1 MAAITVR
8 PEPIVRD
15 GDVQTVSAVVSGVT
29 DNPYRIWY
37 RIPCGYEIDDV
48 SLGHALAI
56 SVINQAMA
64 LGRDVFID
72 GTLTH
77 GLVANLEEYQHVWSA
92 WRPRTFRV
100 VAIRSRALVEEESYR
115 PQRGVILPFSGGL
128 DSAYSASLLAQSGR
142 LRALFTIQGLDV
154 ALDAREQWGGALA
167 GMRAMARSLDVPL
180 LVGATNWRVVSARL
194 PGFMG
199 HLPVPVAMSALLSR
213 AFGETGVSSYFPY
226 DDLKLP
232 EETNPMSDPLLGRPG
247 FPVRH
252 HGAWA
257 HRIEKVEAIASWPE
271 ALQHL
276 RACGTATPAGTACG
290 ECNKCVR
297 TRLLFHALGK
307 PVPPALGGRPP
318 SLDQLESLAVRP
330 IAPSDLREA
339 LDAAR
344 RRGVTEDWMAVAE
357 RRLVDADRRL
367 TLADEVDLLRR
378 RFDYMIGG
386 DARSAPM
393 RFLRRVLRALRGK
406 TDASRPF

>member
-142 LRALFTIQGLDV
+142 LRALFTIQGLGCR
-154 ALDAREQWGGALA
+154 ARCA
-167 GMRAMARSLDVPL
+167 RAMGRRLGGHARHGAIARCAAAGRGDQLACRQRPPARLHGTSSGAGRH
-180 LVGATNWRVVSARL
+180 VGASVARVWR
-194 PGFMG
+194 
-199 HLPVPVAMSALLSR
+199 
-213 AFGETGVSSYFPY
+213 
-226 DDLKLP
+226 D
-232 EETNPMSDPLLGRPG
+232 
-247 FPVRH
+247 
-252 HGAWA
+252 
-257 HRIEKVEAIASWPE
+257 
-271 ALQHL
+271 
-276 RACGTATPAGTACG
+276 
-290 ECNKCVR
+290 
-297 TRLLFHALGK
+297 
-307 PVPPALGGRPP
+307 
-318 SLDQLESLAVRP
+318 
-330 IAPSDLREA
+330 
-339 LDAAR
+339 
-344 RRGVTEDWMAVAE
+344 
-357 RRLVDADRRL
+357 RRLV
-367 TLADEVDLLRR
+367 LL
-378 RFDYMIGG
+378 
-386 DARSAPM
+386 S
-393 RFLRRVLRALRGK
+393 L
-406 TDASRPF
+406 